1 MKKIAILLIIIISQ
15 TISSQK
21 IEKDYP
27 LSNIIEETSGLEI
40 VDNLFVTHNDSG
52 GEASLYY
59 LSKKGEIK
67 YKRKISSAK
76 NKDWEDITR
85 DDKYIYIADMG
96 NNFNNRKDLKIYKI
110 PIDKDSEEKNET
122 IYFNYPEQDSFK
134 IDRNTIYDA
143 EGLISVGKNLVIFT
157 KNRAKK
163 ITELYLVPKKPGT
176 YDAKKIGKLNVNSI
190 VTGADYNE
198 NYKIL
203 ALTSTKKFINYYL
216 IIINDFSFEQ
226 INNSNINTY
235 EIPIGKTQV
244 EAVKI
249 IDNNNFWITSEDE
262 KNSKSARLMKLKL

>member
-40 VDNLFVTHNDSG
+40 VDDLFVTHNDSG

-134 IDRNTIYDA
+134 IDRNTTYDA

-203 ALTSTKKFINYYL
+203 ALTSTKKFNNYYL

>member
-134 IDRNTIYDA
+134 INRNTIYDA

-163 ITELYLVPKKPGT
+163 ITELYLVPKKPGI

-203 ALTSTKKFINYYL
+203 ALTSTKKFNNYYL

>member
-203 ALTSTKKFINYYL
+203 ALTSTKKFNNYYL

>member
-27 LSNIIEETSGLEI
+27 LSNIINETSGLEI

-203 ALTSTKKFINYYL
+203 ALTSTKKFNNYYL